1 MTRSPEEMNLN
12 ELLQRWYEL
21 EPATYQAQIKDTI
34 VPVGPSGTISAR
46 IQWAVQEA
54 ITRRG
59 WYFAL
64 TYHPELNEFRAET
77 GSSQPSPLVF
87 RAKNPA
93 EALLRAYISQLTNPD
108 NAPGL

>member
-1 MTRSPEEMNLN
+1 MNKEMDLN
-12 ELLQRWYEL
+12 ELLQRWYKL
-21 EPATYQAQIKDTI
+21 EPDTWQGQIKDTI
-34 VPVGPSGTISAR
+34 VPDEPTGTISVR
-46 IQWAVQEA
+46 IQWATQAA
-54 ITRRG
+54 IVRHG
-59 WYFAL
+59 WYFVL